1 MAEDDIPSDA
11 PSELDPPEGIQGA
24 DEAVEVLRAWIADG
38 SLHVTFDPETFSHD
52 VSEWGRLLSD
62 IAVHVANAVAL
73 DGQMSFK
80 EALTAVHEAYDQG
93 ILEQHPDVT
102 GKIIGRSTH

>member
-1 MAEDDIPSDA
+1 MADDDDQPM
-11 PSELDPPEGIQGA
+11 ELDPPQGIEGA
-24 DEAVEVLRAWIADG
+24 SEAVEVLRAWIADG

-73 DGQMSFK
+73 DGQMSFSD
-80 EALTAVHEAYDQG
+80 ALKAVHGAYDSNVA
-93 ILEQHPDVT
+93 EQHPEVT
-102 GKIIGRSTH
+102 GKIIGRPTH

>member
-1 MAEDDIPSDA
+1 MTDDDFDDVLT
-11 PSELDPPEGIQGA
+11 ELDPPEGIEGA
-24 DEAVEVLRAWIADG
+24 EEAVEVLRAWIADG

-62 IAVHVANAVAL
+62 LAVHIANAVAL
-73 DGQMSFK
+73 DGQMSFHD
-80 EALTAVHEAYDQG
+80 ALSSVHEAYDRG
-93 ILEQHPDVT
+93 VSDQHPEIT

>member
-1 MAEDDIPSDA
+1 MAEDDEIRDDV
-11 PSELDPPEGIQGA
+11 SELDPPEGIQGA
-24 DEAVEVLRAWIADG
+24 SEAVEVLRAWIADG

-80 EALTAVHEAYDQG
+80 EALTAVHEAYDSG
-93 ILEQHPDVT
+93 VTEQMPSVT
-102 GKIIGRSTH
+102 GKIIGRPTH

>member
-1 MAEDDIPSDA
+1 MADDDNAADA
-11 PSELDPPEGIQGA
+11 LSELDPPEGIQGA
-24 DEAVEVLRAWIADG
+24 EEAVEVLRAWIADG

-73 DGQMSFK
+73 DGQMTFQ

-93 ILEQHPDVT
+93 ITEQHPEVT

>member
-1 MAEDDIPSDA
+1 MTDDPDDTAELA
-11 PSELDPPEGIQGA
+11 PPEGIQGA
-24 DEAVEVLRAWIADG
+24 EQAVEVLRAWIADG

-73 DGQMSFK
+73 DGQMSFQ
-80 EALTAVHEAYDQG
+80 EALSSVHQAYDNG
-93 ILEQHPDVT
+93 VADHHPEVT
-102 GKIIGRSTH
+102 GKIVGRATH

>member
-1 MAEDDIPSDA
+1 MADDNDIREEL
-11 PSELDPPEGIQGA
+11 SELEPPEGIQGA

-62 IAVHVANAVAL
+62 IAVHVANAVSL

-80 EALTAVHEAYDQG
+80 EALTAVHEAYDSGVSDQ
-93 ILEQHPDVT
+93 LPEVT
-102 GKIIGRSTH
+102 GKIIGRPTH